1 MQEMK
6 IFNEDLKKYL
16 SDNNWLNDFD
26 HFIFTFKW
34 IIANLVITYFM
45 SLTIDMLHIK
55 DTFTFKLFLFIY
67 LMVTI
72 FLYVFISDKRYKKQL
87 QKNKPSNPIIEKL
100 KNIYKNNSSLNHD
113 DLIDVWRE
121 YNSNFNSIN
130 PSDTNDNTNLMLNNN
145 QEKCNKEGIELFQK
159 LDNDLV
165 YFIENA
171 DDATIKLFN
180 LENFDSYQKL
190 YMKYIAPKEKI
201 YLLKKNQNL
210 ISSLSNTNNS
220 QENHIIQQLNELKNE
235 IEKYDIDTK
244 DYFEFKKWNDDTW
257 EMLKLDKNNDMV
269 QNQYQEIMQKING

>member
-113 DLIDVWRE
+113 ALIDVWRE

-201 YLLKKNQNL
+201 CLLKKNQNL
-210 ISSLSNTNNS
+210 ITSLSNTSNH
-220 QENHIIQQLNELKNE
+220 QENPMVQKLNELKNE
-235 IEKYDIDTK
+235 IEKYDIETK
-244 DYFEFKKWNDDTW
+244 DYFEFKKWN
-257 EMLKLDKNNDMV
+257 ELAFFN
-269 QNQYQEIMQKING
+269 Y